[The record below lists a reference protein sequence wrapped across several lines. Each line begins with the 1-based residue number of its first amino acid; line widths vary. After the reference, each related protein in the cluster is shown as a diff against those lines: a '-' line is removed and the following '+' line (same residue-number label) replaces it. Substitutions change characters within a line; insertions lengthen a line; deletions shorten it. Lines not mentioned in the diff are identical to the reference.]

1 MLPASGVCAL
11 AAHALVYRSF
21 LPAGAAH
28 RYLAWYEPLLG
39 GLTLASLGA
48 LLVLVG
54 LAALGRPLPWQL
66 EAGSTRDLWSRI
78 AAGGVLLFCV
88 QESLERSLSGGGVE
102 VASLSAGTWL
112 VLLAAVG
119 AFAAL
124 ITLVARSGAALVR
137 LVLRAAPEPH
147 ERRAAVPRPR
157 RFAPRRRRNPLAER
171 RGLRAPPLLAA

>member
-48 LLVLVG
+48 LAVLG
-54 LAALGRPLPWQL
+54 ALAAAGRSLPWRL
-66 EAGSTRDLWSRI
+66 EAAATRDLWSRI
-78 AAGGVLLFCV
+78 AAGGVLLFLV

-119 AFAAL
+119 AFAAV
-124 ITLVARSGAALVR
+124 IALVARSGAALVR
-137 LVLRAAPEPH
+137 LVLGLAPGPH
-147 ERRAAVPRPR
+147 ARRAAVPRPR
-157 RFAPRRRRNPLAER
+157 LFAPPRRRNPLAER
-171 RGLRAPPLLAA
+171 RGLRAPPLLAG